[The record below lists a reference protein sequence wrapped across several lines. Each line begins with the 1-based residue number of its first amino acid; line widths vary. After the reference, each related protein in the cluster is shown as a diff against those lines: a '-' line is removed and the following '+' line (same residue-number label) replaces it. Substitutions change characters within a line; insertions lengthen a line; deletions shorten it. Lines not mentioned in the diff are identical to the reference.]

1 MNKLLLAIAAA
12 LLFAASGC
20 GGGAGRST
28 VMPSGA
34 GATATSTA
42 VGSATVQLT
51 IPIATAAANAVG
63 HATPQYVS
71 SGTASI
77 TIKQGSALLGTFNT
91 TATSPGCAATTA
103 GLQCS
108 FSIAPLVGTNQVF
121 TVTAYTQANAA
132 GAVLSSGT
140 TTATVAANT
149 NTPIAVTM
157 GGQVASLGVTL
168 PNVAAGSAVSAP
180 FVVLAKD
187 AAGSTIIGPGSYS
200 SPITISAGANGGL
213 IQLSVN
219 GGSAASSIQ
228 VTSPADVPRIV
239 YNGHNISFATITAST
254 TPPGASAVTLST
266 FFAPVPTVVATHVGT
281 FPNVSV
287 YANTGTADTQTGS
300 FWLGV
305 LDNTLGQWA
314 LLQITWDGN
323 ATELGLNQVGTGPQS
338 IFANGPNGLIWF
350 TQSGAVPPS
359 YGSMDPVTHAIR
371 LYADASNQNCVASNI
386 FPGPAGQ
393 ELLYATGPCNDT
405 GQYTLFA
412 LDAVT
417 GNVDA
422 RLTSPLSQASADGA
436 FVYGAGASNQIL
448 TQIALTGTRPA
459 LSLAQSGQAAFA
471 QATVI
476 DPIAAPDGSLWDSFG
491 CGFAHTVPAAPLTAT
506 APAYFT
512 LPASMCFSNSYAV
525 ARKKGQSINAN
536 FVAPPFFTP
545 DGGVWT
551 TGNGFIAGLPQTAT
565 PSNYVFSAAAIPAIS
580 ESGSLI
586 PFEYTTPGFAPNG
599 NMVFFEMFNNNL
611 QYATVEVAY

>member
-287 YANTGTADTQTGS
+287 YANTGPADTQTGS

-314 LLQITWDGN
+314 LEHLCERPER
-323 ATELGLNQVGTGPQS
+323 AHLV
-338 IFANGPNGLIWF
+338 
-350 TQSGAVPPS
+350 
-359 YGSMDPVTHAIR
+359 HAIR
-371 LYADASNQNCVASNI
+371 CGAAQLRIHGPGYACDQALRGCVESKLRRVQHL
-386 FPGPAGQ
+386 P
-393 ELLYATGPCNDT
+393 
-405 GQYTLFA
+405 
-412 LDAVT
+412 
-417 GNVDA
+417 
-422 RLTSPLSQASADGA
+422 
-436 FVYGAGASNQIL
+436 
-448 TQIALTGTRPA
+448 GTRRTRAA
-459 LSLAQSGQAAFA
+459 LC
-471 QATVI
+471 
-476 DPIAAPDGSLWDSFG
+476 DG
-491 CGFAHTVPAAPLTAT
+491 PLQRHRAV
-506 APAYFT
+506 
-512 LPASMCFSNSYAV
+512 YAL
-525 ARKKGQSINAN
+525 R
-536 FVAPPFFTP
+536 TRR
-545 DGGVWT
+545 
-551 TGNGFIAGLPQTAT
+551 GNGQRGRAADLAALPG
-565 PSNYVFSAAAIPAIS
+565 IC
-580 ESGSLI
+580 
-586 PFEYTTPGFAPNG
+586 
-599 NMVFFEMFNNNL
+599 
-611 QYATVEVAY
+611 